1 MWPDGKRF
9 TTVHELK
16 KSIILQL
23 VSHSQVECFWCKPS
37 IIWHFHLES
46 SCCWVP
52 ETSIVSSCRMSWNEH
67 HCNPAINVV
76 SLPVKYQILTI
87 NHYYLLHIPWQ
98 QSSPHSK
105 VHGANM
111 GPTGPRWAPCW
122 PHEACYLSLHWSLS
136 WNQDLNKIVHY
147 HWKIISEIP
156 SWISSPCAAI
166 SLDLLCVIEFGL

>member
-52 ETSIVSSCRMSWNEH
+52 ETSIVSSCRMSWNEY
-67 HCNPAINVV
+67 HCNPAMNVL
-76 SLPVKYQILTI
+76 SCPVEYQIPTI
-87 NHYYLLHIPWQ
+87 NHYYLLHIPCQ
-98 QSSPHSK
+98 QSSILITFLIP
-105 VHGANM
+105 
-111 GPTGPRWAPCW
+111 GP
-122 PHEACYLSLHWSLS
+122 EQNSSLSLKNHQWNPFLDKFPMYSYIVGSLVCN
-136 WNQDLNKIVHY
+136 WVRWRNDKI
-147 HWKIISEIP
+147 
-156 SWISSPCAAI
+156 
-166 SLDLLCVIEFGL
+166 